1 MSKINSSKAERTAV
15 MPKHLLPVF
24 LIFCLAF
31 LAVAWFT
38 VCAINRYNAAKVEE
52 YMESH
57 EAKIMDLIESHSVSV
72 YEDTPYASC
81 DEIDH
86 SCFVFNSKNGDEM
99 ALQDFPFNAPGWLIT
114 YEKNGNNLQFAY
126 NWEDQTA
133 KYRMSH
139 FGEYYEWQ
147 DLATYEGNPIEV
159 SAVPLSG
166 CDLNN
171 LVYQNKFYLLID
183 SEKYENMPSDSLKAG
198 FLQVQNVG
206 NWTLQTFYHLTD
218 SRIWKRTLVN
228 NTVREPGW
236 VMCGSSDTYEWQ
248 DSTTDEGNPIEVSAV
263 PLSGCDLNN
272 LVYQNKFYLLIDS
285 EKYEN
290 MPSDSLKAGFLQ
302 VQNVGDWTLQTFYH
316 LTDSQIWK
324 RTLVGN
330 TVRGPGWVMCGSSD
344 TIYDTVQN
352 INRDSIY
359 NTYIFPSMSAFSI
372 DSNGCLQAVDDEST
386 PEDKATDM
394 TGAIMLMLE
403 STGHCKLGAGTY
415 YVSGN
420 IDLPS
425 GSSLEGCGNNTIIR
439 LLPSSASGYVIRIL
453 QNNTVRGIRF
463 SGGKS
468 APKGVLS
475 DATNFGSQN
484 GIVFTGNAD
493 GKDETRPVALT
504 NIVTDCWF
512 ENFDGSGF
520 YGYNTGGGM
529 QNTVNL
535 TDCFFDHCRIGINID
550 FFMEYSKV
558 NNCIITNCYYACIN
572 NGGNNVFTN
581 CTFHGV
587 VGWMC
592 DNSADDKRNNLHG
605 SCIGCT
611 FNHINNMNR
620 PDILGR
626 GYAVIILNSNNGF
639 VFTGCQFWYG
649 NVLIDNSRAI
659 AFSDCLFGNQDPV
672 ITVSGNDWG
681 AFFHDVTF
689 FNEPILNVN
698 EKTIFVN
705 CFASDGTR
713 IVSTGKSSKSK

>member
-206 NWTLQTFYHLTD
+206 N
-218 SRIWKRTLVN
+218 
-228 NTVREPGW
+228 
-236 VMCGSSDTYEWQ
+236 
-248 DSTTDEGNPIEVSAV
+248 
-263 PLSGCDLNN
+263 
-272 LVYQNKFYLLIDS
+272 
-285 EKYEN
+285 
-290 MPSDSLKAGFLQ
+290 
-302 VQNVGDWTLQTFYH
+302 WTLQTFYH